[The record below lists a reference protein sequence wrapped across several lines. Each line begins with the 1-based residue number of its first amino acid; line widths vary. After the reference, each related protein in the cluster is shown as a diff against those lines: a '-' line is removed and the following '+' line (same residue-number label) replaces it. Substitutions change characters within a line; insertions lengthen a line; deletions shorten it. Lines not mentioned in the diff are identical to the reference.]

1 MVSTVD
7 GAIGIMLLI
16 YYAIAR
22 RKVKM
27 GPGILYFGIF
37 TLMMGMWSMNEA
49 ELVAYMVK
57 SRTAASYTGYMMI
70 MLMIA
75 PFAAFLQEFSEVEE
89 KYISNIICICSFAN
103 AIAVSYTHRRA
114 AVDRQSAMK
123 MHSPAILSAIRD
135 MWQSILEEDGLSMR
149 PTREPV

>member
-37 TLMMGMWSMNEA
+37 TLMMGMWSM
-49 ELVAYMVK
+49 K
-57 SRTAASYTGYMMI
+57 
-70 MLMIA
+70 
-75 PFAAFLQEFSEVEE
+75 
-89 KYISNIICICSFAN
+89 
-103 AIAVSYTHRRA
+103 
-114 AVDRQSAMK
+114 
-123 MHSPAILSAIRD
+123 
-135 MWQSILEEDGLSMR
+135 
-149 PTREPV
+149 